1 MKTENKEMGRDSREL
16 GYLGR
21 EQRMEGGG
29 TERDEREWRD
39 GRGAW
44 EEKGRGN
51 IAPTVTCEKTAPMY
65 NIQIYQI
72 ISLLLRYMYKFI
84 SE

>member
-1 MKTENKEMGRDSREL
+1 MWAENS
-16 GYLGR
+16 
-21 EQRMEGGG
+21 GGG

-51 IAPTVTCEKTAPMY
+51 IAPTVTCEINSAYVQHT
-65 NIQIYQI
+65 NI
-72 ISLLLRYMYKFI
+72 
-84 SE
+84 